1 MAARPKP
8 KVAAP
13 KSEVAGNSLRIDY
26 EPDGAVLTR
35 YLLSPASV
43 PLIMGPRAS
52 AKSTASCIKLY
63 GNSLGQ
69 WAGRDGWIRR
79 RTCIVRATYDEL
91 KRTTIQTWRMWFPE
105 AVWGPIIMGHPPTHR
120 IRKAFGR
127 GGLDWEVVFLAL
139 DSDEAAKK
147 LTSSEYS
154 DAFINEAWETGRDV
168 VSALRA
174 SVGRYPN
181 SMLAVGHCGKCGA
194 EEKPPS
200 RDCPACGAV
209 ESIEWCYRP
218 QVIMDTNGP
227 PMGHWIS
234 YMSGLEAIPPKVKAA
249 DRLGY
254 EKPDDWEFF
263 IQPPG
268 LIEEKDAD
276 GVVTGY
282 RENPDAEN
290 RKYRRKDYYISAA
303 AGATP
308 EFIQRYL
315 IGRPGTAA
323 SGSGIMHQFRTALHV
338 AKEPFELT
346 PGWPVLIGMDF
357 GRTPAIV
364 VGQKVQDRWWRVVDE
379 LDGIETSAREF
390 AEDHAIPF
398 LSRLVSRVDPENK
411 WDWEFVI
418 HCDPAGDH
426 HSEATDTTPIREV
439 RATGLR
445 VIQAFAGQ
453 KFTVRRDT
461 LNALFCKVDDGRPVI
476 TLSPR
481 CRSLIRAMAGGYCY
495 PRITLPDGTVIM
507 GERPDKR
514 NPNTHVANALE
525 YLITGHDKG
534 AVVLTTSGQ
543 RNSAIGGISPRPASF
558 FTRVAGERKTR
569 VLEKPKGFMQRRRGQ

>member
-1 MAARPKP
+1 M
-8 KVAAP
+8 
-13 KSEVAGNSLRIDY
+13 
-26 EPDGAVLTR
+26 
-35 YLLSPASV
+35 
-43 PLIMGPRAS
+43 
-52 AKSTASCIKLY
+52 
-63 GNSLGQ
+63 
-69 WAGRDGWIRR
+69 
-79 RTCIVRATYDEL
+79 
-91 KRTTIQTWRMWFPE
+91 
-105 AVWGPIIMGHPPTHR
+105 
-120 IRKAFGR
+120 
-127 GGLDWEVVFLAL
+127 DWEVVFLAL
-139 DSDEAAKK
+139 DNDEAAKK

-154 DAFINEAWETGRDV
+154 DAFVNEAWETGRDV
-168 VSALRA
+168 VSALKA

-181 SMLAVGHCGKCGA
+181 SMLAIGHCSKCGA
-194 EEKPPS
+194 EEHLGRKGS
-200 RDCPACGAV
+200 DRDCRACGAV
-209 ESIEWCYRP
+209 DAIEWCYRP
-218 QVIMDTNGP
+218 QVSMDTNGP
-227 PMGHWIS
+227 PMGHWLS
-234 YMSGLEAIPPKVKAA
+234 YMSGEEAIPPNVKAA

-268 LIEEKDAD
+268 LLEEKDSE

-290 RKYRRKDYYISAA
+290 RKYRRRDYYISAA

-323 SGSGIMHQFRTALHV
+323 SGSGIMHQFRSALHV
-338 AKEPFELT
+338 AKDPFDLT

-357 GRTPAIV
+357 GRTPALVI
-364 VGQKVQDRWWRVVDE
+364 GQKIQDRWWRIAGE
-379 LDGIETSAREF
+379 LDGIEQSAREF
-390 AEDHAIPF
+390 MDDHGIPF
-398 LSRLVSRVDPENK
+398 LSQMVSRVDPEGK

-461 LNALFCKVDDGRPVI
+461 LNALFCKIDDGRPVI
-476 TLSPR
+476 TISPR
-481 CRSLIRAMAGGYCY
+481 CRSLIRALAGGYCY

-543 RNSAIGGISPRPASF
+543 RNGSAAGISPRPAPF
-558 FTRVAGERKTR
+558 FARVASERRAT
-569 VLEKPKGFMQRRRGQ
+569 VLAKPQSFMRRRRPG